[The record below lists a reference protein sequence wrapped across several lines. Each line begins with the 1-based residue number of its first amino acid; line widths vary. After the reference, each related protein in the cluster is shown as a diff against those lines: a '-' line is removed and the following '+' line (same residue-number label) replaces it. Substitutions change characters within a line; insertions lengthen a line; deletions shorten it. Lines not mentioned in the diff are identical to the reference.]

1 MINHIISYE
10 EMNKLKEEF
19 SIIFRKSD
27 PSDKKWVI
35 SFGDPDPKESK
46 EDIFFWVIATWHPR
60 KKEFEL
66 VPSRAMFD
74 VYLNDARLKFKK
86 KKQKKRIKQIKK
98 DF

>member
-19 SIIFRKSD
+19 SIIYRKSD

-35 SFGDPDPKESK
+35 SFGDNTIINAK

-66 VPSRAMFD
+66 VPPRSVFD
-74 VYLNDARLKFKK
+74 VYLNNARLKFKK
-86 KKQKKRIKQIKK
+86 KKQNKRMRKIKK

>member
-19 SIIFRKSD
+19 SIFYRKSD
-27 PSDKKWVI
+27 PSDKKWLI
-35 SFGDPDPKESK
+35 TFGDPELGVAKQ
-46 EDIFFWVIATWHPR
+46 DIFFGVIATWHPR

-66 VPSRAMFD
+66 VPPRSVFD